1 MEERDVPKPPDEPD
15 ETDDPDFRDTPGHT
29 PGGAEPLGGGGEDDN
44 ESQNADIPAA
54 G

>member
-1 MEERDVPKPPDEPD
+1 MPASVSDERQEDNERGDEPERD
-15 ETDDPDFRDTPGHT
+15 TQGHA
-29 PGGAEPLGGGGEDDN
+29 PGGAEPLGGEDTP